1 MMIGENIKNVLLFTA
16 GLVMGSVVTW
26 KMTKDK
32 YEQWANDE
40 IHMMREY
47 YNQKEEEYYEEE
59 DLDEEPIEAEVR
71 TERSTKP
78 DLTEYTSRLNK
89 SGYTDYSEISK
100 KDEKEED
107 DESDMEEKPYVISP
121 EEFGDFDDYET
132 IELTYYKNG
141 YVTDDQDI
149 LMSNDEVEEAIGW
162 NNITR
167 MGEYEEDA
175 LHVRN
180 EKRKTDYEILQVF
193 DDYQED

>member
-16 GLVMGSVVTW
+16 GLVVGSIVTW
-26 KMTKDK
+26 KMTKGK

-40 IHMMREY
+40 IRTMREY
-47 YNQKEEEYYEEE
+47 YNRKEEEYYEEE

-78 DLTEYTSRLNK
+78 DLTEYTSRLNE

-100 KDEKEED
+100 KDEEED
-107 DESDMEEKPYVISP
+107 NESDMEEKPYVISP

-193 DDYQED
+193 DDYRED

>member
-1 MMIGENIKNVLLFTA
+1 MMMGENIKNVLLFTA
-16 GLVMGSVVTW
+16 GLVVGSVVTW

-32 YEQWANDE
+32 YEQWANNE
-40 IHMMREY
+40 IRMMREY

-78 DLTEYTSRLNK
+78 DLTEYTSRLNE

-100 KDEKEED
+100 KDEEED
-107 DESDMEEKPYVISP
+107 NESDMEEKPYVISP

-193 DDYQED
+193 DDYRED

>member
-1 MMIGENIKNVLLFTA
+1 MIGENIKNVLLFTA

-40 IHMMREY
+40 IRMMREY

-71 TERSTKP
+71 TERNTKP
-78 DLTEYTSRLNK
+78 DLTEYTSKLNE

-193 DDYQED
+193 DDYRED

>member
-1 MMIGENIKNVLLFTA
+1 MMGENIKNVLLFTA
-16 GLVMGSVVTW
+16 GLVIGSVVTW

-40 IHMMREY
+40 IRMMREY

-78 DLTEYTSRLNK
+78 DLTEYTSRLNE

-100 KDEKEED
+100 KDEEED
-107 DESDMEEKPYVISP
+107 NESDMEEKPYVISP

-193 DDYQED
+193 DDYRED

>member
-16 GLVMGSVVTW
+16 GLVAGSVVTW

-40 IHMMREY
+40 IRMMREY
-47 YNQKEEEYYEEE
+47 YNQKEEYYEEE

-71 TERSTKP
+71 TERNTKP
-78 DLTEYTSRLNK
+78 DLTEYTSRLNE

-100 KDEKEED
+100 KDEGED
-107 DESDMEEKPYVISP
+107 NESDMEEKPYVISP

-193 DDYQED
+193 DDYRED

>member
-1 MMIGENIKNVLLFTA
+1 MIGENIKNVLLFTA

-40 IHMMREY
+40 IRMMREY
-47 YNQKEEEYYEEE
+47 YNRKEEECYEEE

-78 DLTEYTSRLNK
+78 DLTEYTSRLNE

-193 DDYQED
+193 DDYRED

>member
-1 MMIGENIKNVLLFTA
+1 MMGENIKNVLLFTA
-16 GLVMGSVVTW
+16 GLVVGSVVTW

-40 IHMMREY
+40 IRMMREY

-71 TERSTKP
+71 TERNAKP
-78 DLTEYTSRLNK
+78 DLTEYTSKLNE

-107 DESDMEEKPYVISP
+107 NESDMEEKPYVISP

-180 EKRKTDYEILQVF
+180 EKPKTDYEILQVF
-193 DDYQED
+193 DDYRED

>member
-1 MMIGENIKNVLLFTA
+1 
-16 GLVMGSVVTW
+16 MGSVVTW

-40 IHMMREY
+40 IRMMREY

-78 DLTEYTSRLNK
+78 DLTEYTSKLNE

-100 KDEKEED
+100 KDEEED
-107 DESDMEEKPYVISP
+107 NESDMEEKPYVISP

-167 MGEYEEDA
+167 IGEYEEDA

-193 DDYQED
+193 DDYRED

>member
-1 MMIGENIKNVLLFTA
+1 MIGKNIKNVLLFTA
-16 GLVMGSVVTW
+16 GLVAGSVVTW

-40 IHMMREY
+40 IRMMREY

-71 TERSTKP
+71 TERSAKP
-78 DLTEYTSRLNK
+78 DLTEYTSRLNE

-100 KDEKEED
+100 KDEEED
-107 DESDMEEKPYVISP
+107 NESDMEEKPYVISP

-141 YVTDDQDI
+141 YVTDDQNI

-193 DDYQED
+193 DDYRED

>member
-1 MMIGENIKNVLLFTA
+1 MIGENIKNVLLFTA

-26 KMTKDK
+26 KMAKDK

-40 IHMMREY
+40 IRMMREY

-78 DLTEYTSRLNK
+78 DLTEYTSKLNE

-107 DESDMEEKPYVISP
+107 NESDMEEKPYVISP

-193 DDYQED
+193 DDYRED

>member
-40 IHMMREY
+40 IRMMREY

-71 TERSTKP
+71 TERNTKP
-78 DLTEYTSRLNK
+78 DLTEYTSRLNE

-100 KDEKEED
+100 KDEEED
-107 DESDMEEKPYVISP
+107 NESDMEEKPYVISP

-193 DDYQED
+193 DDYRED

>member
-16 GLVMGSVVTW
+16 GLVAGSVVTW

-40 IHMMREY
+40 IRMMREY

-78 DLTEYTSRLNK
+78 DLTEYTSRLNE

-100 KDEKEED
+100 KDEGED
-107 DESDMEEKPYVISP
+107 NESDMEEKPYVISP

-193 DDYQED
+193 DDYRED

>member
-1 MMIGENIKNVLLFTA
+1 MIGENIKNVLLFTA

-40 IHMMREY
+40 IRMMREY
-47 YNQKEEEYYEEE
+47 YNQKEEEYYEEK

-78 DLTEYTSRLNK
+78 DLTEYTSRLNE
-89 SGYTDYSEISK
+89 SGYTDSSEISK
-100 KDEKEED
+100 KDEEED
-107 DESDMEEKPYVISP
+107 NESDMEEKPYVISP

-193 DDYQED
+193 DDYRED

>member
-40 IHMMREY
+40 IRMMREY

-78 DLTEYTSRLNK
+78 DLTEYTSRLNE

-100 KDEKEED
+100 KDEEED
-107 DESDMEEKPYVISP
+107 NESDMEEKPYVISP

-167 MGEYEEDA
+167 MGEYEEDV

-193 DDYQED
+193 DDYRED

>member
-1 MMIGENIKNVLLFTA
+1 MMMMGENIKNVLLFTA

-40 IHMMREY
+40 IRMMREY

-78 DLTEYTSRLNK
+78 DLTEYTSRLNE

-100 KDEKEED
+100 KDEEED

-193 DDYQED
+193 DDYRED

>member
-1 MMIGENIKNVLLFTA
+1 MMGENIKNVLLFTA

-40 IHMMREY
+40 IRMMREY
-47 YNQKEEEYYEEE
+47 YNQKEEYYEEE

-71 TERSTKP
+71 TERNTKP
-78 DLTEYTSRLNK
+78 DLTEYTSKLNE

-100 KDEKEED
+100 KDEEED

-193 DDYQED
+193 DDYREE

>member
-1 MMIGENIKNVLLFTA
+1 MIGENIKNVLLFTA

-40 IHMMREY
+40 IRMMREY
-47 YNQKEEEYYEEE
+47 YNQKEEYYEEK

-78 DLTEYTSRLNK
+78 DLTEYTSRLNE

-100 KDEKEED
+100 KDEEED
-107 DESDMEEKPYVISP
+107 NESDMGEKPYVISP

-162 NNITR
+162 NNITH

-193 DDYQED
+193 DDYRED

>member
-1 MMIGENIKNVLLFTA
+1 MIKNFPSNYDPNLFSMVAAVAGAVL
-16 GLVMGSVVTW
+16 V
-26 KMTKDK
+26 
-32 YEQWANDE
+32 
-40 IHMMREY
+40 
-47 YNQKEEEYYEEE
+47 
-59 DLDEEPIEAEVR
+59 
-71 TERSTKP
+71 
-78 DLTEYTSRLNK
+78 
-89 SGYTDYSEISK
+89 
-100 KDEKEED
+100 
-107 DESDMEEKPYVISP
+107 
-121 EEFGDFDDYET
+121 GDFDDYET

-193 DDYQED
+193 DDYRED

>member
-16 GLVMGSVVTW
+16 GLVIGSVVTW

-40 IHMMREY
+40 IRMMREY

-78 DLTEYTSRLNK
+78 DLTEYTSKLNE

-167 MGEYEEDA
+167 MGEDEEDA

-193 DDYQED
+193 DDYRED

>member
-1 MMIGENIKNVLLFTA
+1 MIGENIKNVLLFTA

-40 IHMMREY
+40 IRMMREY
-47 YNQKEEEYYEEE
+47 YNQKEEEHYEEE

-78 DLTEYTSRLNK
+78 DLTEYTSRLNE

-100 KDEKEED
+100 KDEEED
-107 DESDMEEKPYVISP
+107 NESDMEEKPYVISP

-193 DDYQED
+193 DDYRED

>member
-1 MMIGENIKNVLLFTA
+1 MMGENIKNVLLFTA

-40 IHMMREY
+40 IRMMREY

-78 DLTEYTSRLNK
+78 DLTEYTSRLNE

-100 KDEKEED
+100 KDEEED
-107 DESDMEEKPYVISP
+107 NESDMEEKPYVISP

-193 DDYQED
+193 DDYRED

>member
-1 MMIGENIKNVLLFTA
+1 MIGENIKNVLLFTA

-40 IHMMREY
+40 IRMMREY

-78 DLTEYTSRLNK
+78 DLTEYTSRLNE
-89 SGYTDYSEISK
+89 SGYIDYSEISK
-100 KDEKEED
+100 KDEEED

-141 YVTDDQDI
+141 CVTDDQDI

-193 DDYQED
+193 DDYRED

>member
-40 IHMMREY
+40 IRMMREY

-71 TERSTKP
+71 TERNTKP
-78 DLTEYTSRLNK
+78 DLTEYTSKLNE

-167 MGEYEEDA
+167 IGEYEEDA

-193 DDYQED
+193 DDYRED

>member
-16 GLVMGSVVTW
+16 GLVVGSVVTW

-40 IHMMREY
+40 IRMMREY

-71 TERSTKP
+71 TEKSTKP
-78 DLTEYTSRLNK
+78 DLTEYTSRLNE

-100 KDEKEED
+100 KDEEED
-107 DESDMEEKPYVISP
+107 NESDMEEKPYVISP

-193 DDYQED
+193 DDYRED

>member
-32 YEQWANDE
+32 YEQWANNE
-40 IHMMREY
+40 IRMMREY
-47 YNQKEEEYYEEE
+47 YNQKEEYYEEE

-78 DLTEYTSRLNK
+78 DLTEYTSRLNE

-100 KDEKEED
+100 KDEEED
-107 DESDMEEKPYVISP
+107 NESDMEEKPYVISP

-193 DDYQED
+193 DDYRED

>member
-1 MMIGENIKNVLLFTA
+1 MIGENINNVFLFTA

-40 IHMMREY
+40 IRMMREY

-78 DLTEYTSRLNK
+78 DLTEYTSRLNE

-100 KDEKEED
+100 KDEEED
-107 DESDMEEKPYVISP
+107 NESDMEEKPYVISP

-193 DDYQED
+193 DDYRED

>member
-71 TERSTKP
+71 TERNTKP
-78 DLTEYTSRLNK
+78 DLTEYTSKLNE

-193 DDYQED
+193 DDYRED

>member
-16 GLVMGSVVTW
+16 GLIMGSVVTW

-40 IHMMREY
+40 IRMMREY

-78 DLTEYTSRLNK
+78 DLTEYTSKLNE

-100 KDEKEED
+100 KDEEED
-107 DESDMEEKPYVISP
+107 NESDMEEKPYVISP

-167 MGEYEEDA
+167 IGEYEEDA

-193 DDYQED
+193 DDYRED

>member
-1 MMIGENIKNVLLFTA
+1 MIGENIKNVLLFTA

-40 IHMMREY
+40 IRMMREY
-47 YNQKEEEYYEEE
+47 YNQKEEEYYEEK

-78 DLTEYTSRLNK
+78 DLTEYTSRLNE

-100 KDEKEED
+100 KDEEED
-107 DESDMEEKPYVISP
+107 NESDMEEKPYVISP

-193 DDYQED
+193 DDYRED

>member
-1 MMIGENIKNVLLFTA
+1 MIGENIKNVLLFTA
-16 GLVMGSVVTW
+16 GLVVGSVVTW

-40 IHMMREY
+40 IRMMREY

-71 TERSTKP
+71 TERNTKP
-78 DLTEYTSRLNK
+78 DLTEYTSRLNE

-100 KDEKEED
+100 KDEEED
-107 DESDMEEKPYVISP
+107 NESDMEEKPYVISP

-193 DDYQED
+193 DDYRED

>member
-16 GLVMGSVVTW
+16 GLVVGSVVTW

-40 IHMMREY
+40 IRMMREY
-47 YNQKEEEYYEEE
+47 YNQKEEEYYEE

-71 TERSTKP
+71 TESSTKP
-78 DLTEYTSRLNK
+78 DLTEYTSRLNE

-100 KDEKEED
+100 KDEEED
-107 DESDMEEKPYVISP
+107 NESDMEEKPYVISP

-193 DDYQED
+193 DDYRED

>member
-1 MMIGENIKNVLLFTA
+1 MIGENIKNVLLFTT
-16 GLVMGSVVTW
+16 GLVVGSIVTW

-40 IHMMREY
+40 IRMMREY

-78 DLTEYTSRLNK
+78 DLTEYTSRLNE

-100 KDEKEED
+100 KDEEED
-107 DESDMEEKPYVISP
+107 NESDMEEKPYVISP

-193 DDYQED
+193 DDYRED

>member
-1 MMIGENIKNVLLFTA
+1 MIGENIKNVLLFTA

-40 IHMMREY
+40 IRTMREY

-78 DLTEYTSRLNK
+78 DLTEYTSRLNE

-107 DESDMEEKPYVISP
+107 DESDMEEKPYIISP

-162 NNITR
+162 NNITH

-193 DDYQED
+193 DDYRED

>member
-16 GLVMGSVVTW
+16 GLVIGSVVTW

-40 IHMMREY
+40 IRMMREY

-71 TERSTKP
+71 TERNTKP
-78 DLTEYTSRLNK
+78 DLTEYTSRLNE

-100 KDEKEED
+100 KDEEED
-107 DESDMEEKPYVISP
+107 NESDMEEKPYVISP

-193 DDYQED
+193 DDYRED

>member
-1 MMIGENIKNVLLFTA
+1 MIGENIKNVLLFTA

-26 KMTKDK
+26 KITKDK

-40 IHMMREY
+40 IRMMREY
-47 YNQKEEEYYEEE
+47 YNQKEEYYEEE

-78 DLTEYTSRLNK
+78 DLTEYTSRLNE

-100 KDEKEED
+100 KDEEED
-107 DESDMEEKPYVISP
+107 NESDMEEKPYVISP

-193 DDYQED
+193 DDYRED

>member
-40 IHMMREY
+40 IRMMREY
-47 YNQKEEEYYEEE
+47 YNQKEEYYEEE

-78 DLTEYTSRLNK
+78 DLTEYTSRLNE

-100 KDEKEED
+100 KDEEED
-107 DESDMEEKPYVISP
+107 NESDMEEKPYVISP

-193 DDYQED
+193 DDYRED

>member
-16 GLVMGSVVTW
+16 GLVVGSVVTW

-40 IHMMREY
+40 IRMMREY
-47 YNQKEEEYYEEE
+47 YNRKEEEYYEEE

-71 TERSTKP
+71 TERNTKP
-78 DLTEYTSRLNK
+78 DLTEYTSRLNE

-100 KDEKEED
+100 KDEEED
-107 DESDMEEKPYVISP
+107 NESNMEEKPYVISP

-193 DDYQED
+193 DDYRED

>member
-1 MMIGENIKNVLLFTA
+1 MIGENIKNVLLFTA
-16 GLVMGSVVTW
+16 GLIAGSVVTW

-32 YEQWANDE
+32 YEQWANNE
-40 IHMMREY
+40 IRMMREY

-78 DLTEYTSRLNK
+78 DLTEYTSRLNE

-100 KDEKEED
+100 KDEEED
-107 DESDMEEKPYVISP
+107 NNESDMEEKPYVISP

-193 DDYQED
+193 DDYRED

>member
-1 MMIGENIKNVLLFTA
+1 MMGENIKNVLLFTA

-40 IHMMREY
+40 IRMMREH
-47 YNQKEEEYYEEE
+47 YNRKEEEYYEEE

-71 TERSTKP
+71 TERNTKP
-78 DLTEYTSRLNK
+78 DLTEYTSRLNE

-193 DDYQED
+193 DDYRED